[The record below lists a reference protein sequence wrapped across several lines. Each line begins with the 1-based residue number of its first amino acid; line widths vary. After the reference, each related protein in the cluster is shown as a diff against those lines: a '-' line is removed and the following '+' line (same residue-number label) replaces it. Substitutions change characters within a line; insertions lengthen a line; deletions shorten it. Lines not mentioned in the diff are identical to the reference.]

1 MSKAVATGIGL
12 LEEKINKAADLI
24 AQLRAEKNKLES
36 ANKELKEKIDSL
48 YISNEELTKQIEE
61 LKKSRAVSKN
71 TEKRREEITVKI
83 EEMLEKL
90 ERIEL

>member
-1 MSKAVATGIGL
+1 MSKAGIAGIDL
-12 LEEKINKAADLI
+12 LEEKINKAAGLI
-24 AQLRAEKNKLES
+24 ERLRAERNRLET
-36 ANKELKEKIDSL
+36 ANKELKGKIDSL
-48 YISNEELTKQIEE
+48 YISNEDLTKQIEE
-61 LKKSRAVSKN
+61 LKKAKAVSKN

>member
-1 MSKAVATGIGL
+1 MSKAGIVGIGL
-12 LEEKINKAADLI
+12 LEEKINKAAGLI
-24 AQLRAEKNKLES
+24 ERLRAERNRLET
-36 ANKELKEKIDSL
+36 ANKELKGKIDSL
-48 YISNEELTKQIEE
+48 YISNEDLTKQIEE
-61 LKKSRAVSKN
+61 LKKSKAVSKN

>member
-1 MSKAVATGIGL
+1 MSKAGIAGIDL
-12 LEEKINKAADLI
+12 LEEKINKAAGLI
-24 AQLRAEKNKLES
+24 ERLRAERNTLET
-36 ANKELKEKIDSL
+36 ANKELKGKIDSL
-48 YISNEELTKQIEE
+48 YISNEDLTKQIEE
-61 LKKSRAVSKN
+61 LKKTKAVSKN

>member
-1 MSKAVATGIGL
+1 MSKAGIAGIGL
-12 LEEKINKAADLI
+12 LEEKINKAAGLI
-24 AQLRAEKNKLES
+24 ERLRAEKNKLEE
-36 ANKELKEKIDSL
+36 ANKELNEKIDSL
-48 YISNEELTKQIEE
+48 YISNEDLLKQIEE
-61 LKKSRAVSKN
+61 TKKSKAVSMN